1 MAFVGVD
8 SMAIASRESVIPL
21 ELRLQRAKKL
31 NARGI
36 ESLWLATVSVL
47 KRVWWHTKSYLPIV
61 GILLLAA
68 GSLLVLQ
75 LHWLSRRLLQSPLRE
90 KVREKEIANDP
101 G

>member
-1 MAFVGVD
+1 
-8 SMAIASRESVIPL
+8 MAIASRESVIPL

-90 KVREKEIANDP
+90 KVRDKEIANDP

>member
-8 SMAIASRESVIPL
+8 SMAIAGRESVVPL
-21 ELRLQRAKKL
+21 ELRLQRAKQL
-31 NARGI
+31 NARGLS
-36 ESLWLATVSVL
+36 SLLLTTVSVL

-68 GSLLVLQ
+68 GSLLLLQ

-90 KVREKEIANDP
+90 KAIAKDL

>member
-1 MAFVGVD
+1 
-8 SMAIASRESVIPL
+8 MAIASKESVIPL

-90 KVREKEIANDP
+90 KVRAKEIANDP

>member
-1 MAFVGVD
+1 
-8 SMAIASRESVIPL
+8 MAIAGKERVIPL

-36 ESLWLATVSVL
+36 PSLWVATVSVL
-47 KRVWWHTKSYLPIV
+47 KRVWWHTKSYLPIM

-75 LHWLSRRLLQSPLRE
+75 LHWLSRRLLQSLLRE
-90 KVREKEIANDP
+90 KVREKAVAKDL

>member
-8 SMAIASRESVIPL
+8 SMAIAGKKSVIPL

-31 NARGI
+31 NARGVF
-36 ESLWLATVSVL
+36 SFLLATVSVL
-47 KRVWWHTKSYLPIV
+47 KQVRWHTKSYPPIV

-90 KVREKEIANDP
+90 KEIAKDL

>member
-1 MAFVGVD
+1 
-8 SMAIASRESVIPL
+8 MAIAGNKSVIPL
-21 ELRLQRAKKL
+21 ELRLQRAKQP
-31 NARGI
+31 NARGLS
-36 ESLWLATVSVL
+36 SLLLTTVSVL

-61 GILLLAA
+61 GLVLLAV

-90 KVREKEIANDP
+90 KVIVKDL

>member
-8 SMAIASRESVIPL
+8 SMAIASKESVIPL

>member
-8 SMAIASRESVIPL
+8 SMAIAGRGSVVPL
-21 ELRLQRAKKL
+21 ELRLQRAKQL
-31 NARGI
+31 NARGLS
-36 ESLWLATVSVL
+36 SLLLTTVSVL

-68 GSLLVLQ
+68 GSLLLLQ

-90 KVREKEIANDP
+90 KAIAKDL

>member
-90 KVREKEIANDP
+90 KVRDKEIANDP